1 LTRRVTWAKPFV
13 DYAVTEGGQNI
24 QARRAGLGDA
34 EEFDGVPISVWRAK
48 LAGMLRGRKGTSVPD
63 PFRRGA
69 DVPQAC
75 LTDAAGERCTRLL
88 EFERLELKPGE
99 PKTVTVKAD
108 PRLLARFDGKDR
120 VGRSGASP
128 KEPIA
133 SLGGSASGLGC

>member
-1 LTRRVTWAKPFV
+1 MTRRVTWAKPFV

-48 LAGMLRGRKGTSVPD
+48 LAGPD